1 MAQLSAKDGP
11 SDLER
16 DELDGLRRQYGR
28 VTLRKARAL
37 ALLSIRSGKRLLA
50 DADAA

>member
-1 MAQLSAKDGP
+1 MTIIT
-11 SDLER
+11 LELP
-16 DELDGLRRQYGR
+16 EAL
-28 VTLRKARAL
+28 VARADGAARAM